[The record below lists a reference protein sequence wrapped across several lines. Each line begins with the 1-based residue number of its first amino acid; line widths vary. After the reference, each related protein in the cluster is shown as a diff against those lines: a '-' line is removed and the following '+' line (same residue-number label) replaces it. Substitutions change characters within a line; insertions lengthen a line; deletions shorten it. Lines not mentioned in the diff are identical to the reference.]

1 MADTSTGPRSPSDPR
16 SPSTP
21 RSASEA
27 ERLSTRQR
35 ILDAATD
42 LFIEKG
48 YEGTSLREI
57 AERVGVTKAALY
69 YHFASKAEMVAA
81 LLAPFEDIQREWV
94 SDVGEAPTDE
104 EWADALGGVIDGMV
118 YTGRLFQLFSRN
130 HEVFQHLHDEGSQHH
145 ELHDKVGA
153 ILGNPEIDARRRIRM
168 AAAMGVS
175 FAMAPMGDTPLTDV
189 DPDEIRA
196 ELRSAVRRAL
206 DLAPAG

>member
-1 MADTSTGPRSPSDPR
+1 MADTSTAPRSPVEED
-16 SPSTP
+16 
-21 RSASEA
+21 
-27 ERLSTRQR
+27 RLSTRQR

-81 LLAPFEDIQREWV
+81 LLEPFEAIQREWV
-94 SDVGEAPTDE
+94 AGMPATPTDE
-104 EWADALGGVIDGMV
+104 EWADALGGVIDWMV
-118 YTGRLFQLFSRN
+118 DNRRLFQLFDRN
-130 HEVFQHLHDEGSQHH
+130 HEVFEHLHDEGSQHH

-153 ILGNPEIDARRRIRM
+153 VLGNPEIDPRRRIRM

-175 FAMAPMGDTPLTDV
+175 FAMAPMGDTPLTDI
-189 DPDEIRA
+189 DADEIRH

-206 DLAPAG
+206 DI